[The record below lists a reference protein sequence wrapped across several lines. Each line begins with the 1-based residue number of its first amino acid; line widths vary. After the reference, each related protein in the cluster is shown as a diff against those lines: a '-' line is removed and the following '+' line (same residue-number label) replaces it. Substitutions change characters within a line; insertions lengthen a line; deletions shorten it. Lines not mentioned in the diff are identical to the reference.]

1 MIGFLIGTLCL
12 LGLAKTVRRARYG
25 YYGRGC
31 GPSACGPAMGPWG
44 HHHDPYRD
52 PWGGGRPRGPWGRHG
67 HFGAYD
73 SPQDVDPSRFW
84 LRGLFER
91 LATTP
96 GQERVILE
104 AVTAL
109 RSQGG
114 ALRGAAEGTGAAA
127 SKAFRADSFDVEV
140 LGDSFAKQ
148 SEAVEN
154 AQKAV
159 VEALHKVHEALDE
172 RQRRVLADM
181 LDHGL
186 DLFGRTRHV

>member
-25 YYGRGC
+25 YYAHGC
-31 GPSACGPAMGPWG
+31 GPAACGPAMGPWG
-44 HHHDPYRD
+44 HHHDPYRN
-52 PWGGGRPRGPWGRHG
+52 PWGGGHHRGPWGRHG
-67 HFGAYD
+67 HFGAHEAA
-73 SPQDVDPSRFW
+73 PQPDGSYGW

-96 GQERVILE
+96 GQERVIVE
-104 AVTAL
+104 AVSTL
-109 RSQGG
+109 RAQGAG
-114 ALRGAAEGTGAAA
+114 IRGAAESTAGAA
-127 SKAFRADSFDVEV
+127 SKAFRAESFDVEV

-148 SEAVEN
+148 SMAVE
-154 AQKAV
+154 AGQKAV

-181 LDHGL
+181 LDRGL
-186 DLFGRTRHV
+186 DLFGHAHQV